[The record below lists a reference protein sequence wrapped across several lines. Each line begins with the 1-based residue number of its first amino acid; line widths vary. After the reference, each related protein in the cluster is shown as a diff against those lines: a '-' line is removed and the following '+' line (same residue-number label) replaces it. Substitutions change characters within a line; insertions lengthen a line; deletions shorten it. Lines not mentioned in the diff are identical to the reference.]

1 MTTDR
6 RAGILPSEAADEA
19 EMALESEAAA
29 DDGIL
34 FLNEYQYENDLIT
47 DFARLMAS
55 PGRRGLIVA
64 FAAAFAAGGIWLLV
78 AGGDWA
84 WLGIVL
90 VLLALFL
97 LWYAKNLRH
106 TLARQYIDAVDAD
119 TAMGGR
125 YRRVAAN
132 ERGLMVWGKSGHTQF
147 FPFEKLTEVLDGERI
162 FVAMFG
168 EQGVTVP
175 KHTFVRGE
183 AETFGRYLKQR
194 AAK

>member
-1 MTTDR
+1 MHEEF
-6 RAGILPSEAADEA
+6 LPSDTADATEV
-19 EMALESEAAA
+19 ALEAEAAA

-55 PGRRGLIVA
+55 PGRRGLILV
-64 FAAAFAAGGIWLLV
+64 FAAMFAASGIWLLV

-90 VLLALFL
+90 VLLAVFL

-106 TLARQYIDAVDAD
+106 TLARQYIDAVEAD
-119 TAMGGR
+119 TEMGGR

-132 ERGLMVWGKSGHTQF
+132 DGGLMVWGGSGRSKF
-147 FPFEKLTEVLDGERI
+147 FSYEKLTEVLDGERI

-168 EQGVTVP
+168 EHGVTVP
-175 KHTFVRGE
+175 KDTFVRGE
-183 AETFGRYLKQR
+183 AADFGRFLKER
-194 AAK
+194 AEK